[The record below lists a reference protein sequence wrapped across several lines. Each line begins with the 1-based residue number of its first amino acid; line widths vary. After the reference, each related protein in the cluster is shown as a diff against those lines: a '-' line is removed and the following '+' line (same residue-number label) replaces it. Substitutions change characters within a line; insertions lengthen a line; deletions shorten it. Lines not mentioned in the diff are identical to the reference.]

1 MSGLRQRLVIVGSGV
16 LGQQI
21 AHHAATWGGLD
32 VAGFLD
38 DFAATGTETP
48 LGPVLGT
55 VADIVRIRAEGRA
68 DVFLI
73 GVGYKH
79 LAARTALFERCAAV
93 LPAATLVHPS
103 CVVDPSAT
111 VGHGTLAMA
120 GCLVD
125 QRVRIGANV
134 LLNPGCSISHDSS
147 VGEGSFFGPRV
158 TLAGN
163 VVVEG
168 GVFLGVGTTVIDGLR
183 IATGVRTGG
192 GTVVTR
198 ELSGPGTYVG
208 VPARKLV

>member
-1 MSGLRQRLVIVGSGV
+1 MTGLRQRLVIVGSGL
-16 LGQQI
+16 LGQQL
-21 AHHAATWGGLD
+21 AHHATTWGGLD

-38 DFAATGTETP
+38 DFAAPGTHTP
-48 LGPVLGT
+48 LGSVLGA
-55 VADIVRIRAEGRA
+55 VSELERVRDAVRA
-68 DVFLI
+68 DRFLI

-79 LAARTALFERCAAV
+79 LDARTTIFDRCVRV

-103 CVVDPSAT
+103 CVVDPSASVGEGT
-111 VGHGTLAMA
+111 VAMA
-120 GCLVD
+120 GCLID
-125 QRVRIGANV
+125 QRVRLGANV

-147 VGEGSFFGPRV
+147 VGTGTFFGPRV

-163 VVVEG
+163 VEVAP
-168 GVFLGVGTTVIDGLR
+168 GVFLGVGTTVIDGVR

-192 GTVVTR
+192 GAVVTR